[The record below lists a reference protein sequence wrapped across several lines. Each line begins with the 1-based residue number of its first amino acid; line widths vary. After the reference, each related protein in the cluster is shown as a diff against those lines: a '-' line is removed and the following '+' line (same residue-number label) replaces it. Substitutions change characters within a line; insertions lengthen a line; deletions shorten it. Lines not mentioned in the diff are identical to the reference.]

1 MSHELTLQEI
11 DQFRNDFDNSRNEV
25 VSRAAMR
32 SGVLEAS
39 FNPTVTNRL
48 NDVFSVEVETDNVTN
63 QMQSGRCWLFATL
76 NTLRHDFG
84 KKYKA
89 KNFTLSQAY
98 NFFWDKIE
106 RANIFYDAIID
117 SADKP
122 LDDRTVKAYMNFAG
136 SDGGQ
141 WAMAASLVKKYG
153 VVPTNAMPES
163 FNTNHTAGLA
173 DALARKERKDALVLR
188 KLVQAGKTEEVEKK
202 RKEFLSEIYR
212 MTAIAVGEPPKTFDL
227 EYRDDDK
234 KLHLDKNLTPVEFF
248 NKYWDINFDDYVC
261 LTNAPDHEYGKLYSL
276 PFEDNV
282 NGGLPITFLN
292 VPIEYLKEAAVKQ
305 LKDGES
311 VWFGNDVL
319 KEMDRKTGYLDTELY
334 KTDELFDVDTYM
346 TKAERLA
353 TGEGEVSHAMTLV
366 GVDLDKGEIR
376 KWKVE
381 NSWSEKSGRK
391 GYFTMSDKWFDEF
404 VYEVVVRKEF
414 LTDDQKKLAE
424 SKPTPLP
431 AWDSLSS
438 INFSISFGFLIKIF
452 SKRLSL
458 IDGTAPA
465 S

>member
-11 DQFRNDFDNSRNEV
+11 DQFRSDFDNSRNQV

-39 FNPTVTNRL
+39 FNPAVTNRL

-136 SDGGQ
+136 ADGGQ

-188 KLVQAGKTEEVEKK
+188 KLVQ
-202 RKEFLSEIYR
+202 
-212 MTAIAVGEPPKTFDL
+212 
-227 EYRDDDK
+227 
-234 KLHLDKNLTPVEFF
+234 
-248 NKYWDINFDDYVC
+248 
-261 LTNAPDHEYGKLYSL
+261 
-276 PFEDNV
+276 
-282 NGGLPITFLN
+282 
-292 VPIEYLKEAAVKQ
+292 
-305 LKDGES
+305 
-311 VWFGNDVL
+311 
-319 KEMDRKTGYLDTELY
+319 
-334 KTDELFDVDTYM
+334 
-346 TKAERLA
+346 
-353 TGEGEVSHAMTLV
+353 
-366 GVDLDKGEIR
+366 
-376 KWKVE
+376 
-381 NSWSEKSGRK
+381 
-391 GYFTMSDKWFDEF
+391 
-404 VYEVVVRKEF
+404 
-414 LTDDQKKLAE
+414 
-424 SKPTPLP
+424 
-431 AWDSLSS
+431 
-438 INFSISFGFLIKIF
+438 
-452 SKRLSL
+452 
-458 IDGTAPA
+458 
-465 S
+465 

>member
-11 DQFRNDFDNSRNEV
+11 DQFRSDFDNSRNQV

-39 FNPTVTNRL
+39 FNPAVTNRL

-136 SDGGQ
+136 ADGGQ

-188 KLVQAGKTEEVEKK
+188 KLVQEGKTEEVEKK

-227 EYRDDDK
+227 EYRDDEK
-234 KLHLDKNLTPVEFF
+234 KLLNRMEKYMENHLLFLHDFEVP
-248 NKYWDINFDDYVC
+248 FDDNMSERD
-261 LTNAPDHEYGKLYSL
+261 LRKAKSRQKIA
-276 PFEDNV
+276 
-282 NGGLPITFLN
+282 GGF
-292 VPIEYLKEAAVKQ
+292 
-305 LKDGES
+305 
-311 VWFGNDVL
+311 
-319 KEMDRKTGYLDTELY
+319 
-334 KTDELFDVDTYM
+334 
-346 TKAERLA
+346 
-353 TGEGEVSHAMTLV
+353 
-366 GVDLDKGEIR
+366 
-376 KWKVE
+376 
-381 NSWSEKSGRK
+381 
-391 GYFTMSDKWFDEF
+391 
-404 VYEVVVRKEF
+404 RKESGHEMYCNI
-414 LTDDQKKLAE
+414 LTIIETLKRRNMVLLENIKKLFMG
-424 SKPTPLP
+424 TP
-431 AWDSLSS
+431 A
-438 INFSISFGFLIKIF
+438 IF
-452 SKRLSL
+452 
-458 IDGTAPA
+458 
-465 S
+465 

>member
-11 DQFRNDFDNSRNEV
+11 DQFRSDFDNSRNQV

-39 FNPTVTNRL
+39 FNPAVTNRL

-122 LDDRTVKAYMNFAG
+122 LEDRTVKAYMNFAG

-163 FNTNHTAGLA
+163 FNTNHTSGLA

-188 KLVQAGKTEEVEKK
+188 KLVQEGKTDEVEKK

-212 MTAIAVGEPPKTFDL
+212 ITAIAVGEPPKAFDL

-234 KLHLDKNLTPVEFF
+234 KLHLDKDLTPVEFF
-248 NKYWDINFDDYVC
+248 NKYWDVNFEDYVC

-282 NGGLPITFLN
+282 NGGIPITFLN
-292 VPIEYLKEAAVKQ
+292 VPIEYLKDAAIKQ

-366 GVDLDKGEIR
+366 GVDLDNGEIR

-414 LTDDQKKLAE
+414 LTEDQKKLAE

-431 AWDSLSS
+431 AWDSL
-438 INFSISFGFLIKIF
+438 
-452 SKRLSL
+452 
-458 IDGTAPA
+458 A
-465 S
+465 

>member
-1 MSHELTLQEI
+1 MSHELTPQEI

-188 KLVQAGKTEEVEKK
+188 KLVQEGKLEEAEKAK
-202 RKEFLSEIYR
+202 KEFLNEVYR
-212 MTAIAVGEPPKTFDL
+212 MAAVALGEPPKKFDL

-234 KLHLDKNLTPVEFF
+234 KYHLEKDLTPRQFAEKYLKDF
-248 NKYWDINFDDYVC
+248 NWDDYVV
-261 LTNAPDHEYGKLYSL
+261 LLNSPNYDYNKRYHQGLY
-276 PFEDNV
+276 DNV
-282 NGGLPITFLN
+282 AGGQPITGLN
-292 VPIEYLKEAAVKQ
+292 VPIEVLARAAAAQ
-305 LKDGES
+305 LKDGKA
-311 VWFGNDVL
+311 VIFGNDVL
-319 KEMDRKTGYLDTELY
+319 KQMERKTGFLDTDLY
-334 KTDELFDVDTYM
+334 KTDDLFSVDTQM
-346 TKAERLA
+346 SKADRLA
-353 TGEGEVSHAMTLV
+353 TGEGSATHDMTLV
-366 GVDLDKGEIR
+366 GVDEDNGEIR

-381 NSWSEKSGRK
+381 NSWGDKYGHK
-391 GYFTMSDKWFDEF
+391 GFYEMSQKWFEEY
-404 VYEVVVRKEF
+404 VYDVVV
-414 LTDDQKKLAE
+414 DKKYLPEDLVKLWEEPAVDL
-424 SKPTPLP
+424 KPWEHIGL
-431 AWDSLSS
+431 
-438 INFSISFGFLIKIF
+438 
-452 SKRLSL
+452 
-458 IDGTAPA
+458 
-465 S
+465 